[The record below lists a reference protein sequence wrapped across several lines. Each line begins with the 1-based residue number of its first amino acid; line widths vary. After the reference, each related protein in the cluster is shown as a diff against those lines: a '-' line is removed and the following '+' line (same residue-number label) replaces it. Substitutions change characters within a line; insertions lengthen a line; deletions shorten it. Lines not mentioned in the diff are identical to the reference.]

1 MSELKA
7 LEELLEIIWGLDPD
21 KKEKIAKPNKPRDK
35 KGRYVRRK
43 NGSSK

>member
-7 LEELLEIIWGLDPD
+7 LEELLEIIWGLDPE
-21 KKEKIAKPNKPRDK
+21 KKENIAKPNKPRDK

-43 NGSSK
+43 NGPSK